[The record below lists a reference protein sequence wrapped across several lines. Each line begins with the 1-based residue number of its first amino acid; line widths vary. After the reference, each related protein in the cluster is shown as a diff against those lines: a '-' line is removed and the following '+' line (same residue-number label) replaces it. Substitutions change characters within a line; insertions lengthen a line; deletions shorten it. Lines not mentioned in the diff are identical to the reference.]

1 MQRSDGQPQPRRTG
15 GTGGRGN
22 RKTGDPHTTG
32 YADTTGYNQQITDD
46 DLDFADDTAMS
57 RSTHQSTGG
66 LRRSGMVPPSRTANV
81 PITPITNRRSQ
92 PYPSSQQ
99 AMPQR
104 PTQPYRG
111 PRKPSSGQSRNQDQ
125 DQKQRIHWLL
135 FVGVGMIVM
144 LVVWVLGSS
153 LLAWIN
159 YEHDNIVYGTPR
171 TYQTDAVVG
180 HGGDSQTNPSH
191 FIAVNLNRQI
201 IIVEFM
207 AGNPS
212 KSIDYVVP
220 YNILGQGG
228 NLTPVTLK
236 FCDATGNG
244 KLDMIVDIHL
254 SPQDQ
259 TFVFVNDGSK
269 FRAPTSKDN
278 IHLC

>member
-1 MQRSDGQPQPRRTG
+1 
-15 GTGGRGN
+15 
-22 RKTGDPHTTG
+22 
-32 YADTTGYNQQITDD
+32 
-46 DLDFADDTAMS
+46 
-57 RSTHQSTGG
+57 
-66 LRRSGMVPPSRTANV
+66 
-81 PITPITNRRSQ
+81 
-92 PYPSSQQ
+92 
-99 AMPQR
+99 
-104 PTQPYRG
+104 
-111 PRKPSSGQSRNQDQ
+111 
-125 DQKQRIHWLL
+125 
-135 FVGVGMIVM
+135 MIVM

-180 HGGDSQTNPSH
+180 HGGDSQSNPSH

-228 NLTPVTLK
+228 NLTPVTLR
-236 FCDATGNG
+236 FCDATGDG

-269 FRAPTSKDN
+269 FRAPTSKDT
-278 IHLC
+278 IHMC